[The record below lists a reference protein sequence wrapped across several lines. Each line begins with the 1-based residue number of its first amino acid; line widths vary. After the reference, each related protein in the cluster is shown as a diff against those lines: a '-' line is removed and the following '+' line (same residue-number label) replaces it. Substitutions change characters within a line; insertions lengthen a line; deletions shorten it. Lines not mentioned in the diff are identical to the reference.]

1 MGFQDLHYVFSVPG
15 LDYCVELGVFDG
27 VVLEKPM
34 MVDLDCIATSFV
46 NYPADALEYSW
57 LIVDFACTHTR
68 WPSRTSPRIMTE
80 EKIRQSILPPQITV
94 ATVFPTRL
102 FWGLA
107 SAGMPAAL
115 DNPLP
120 KR

>member
-94 ATVFPTRL
+94 ATVFPTSL
-102 FWGLA
+102 FWRLA
-107 SAGMPAAL
+107 RAGTPAAL
-115 DNPLP
+115 DNPLA